1 LAPGWEALLTTA
13 FRHATCLAVG
23 LLAAAA
29 ASTVR
34 AESDEEIAAFYR
46 SRPVIFEVGFSVGS
60 AYDLM
65 GRAVA
70 RFLGRHIPGNPTVIV
85 INQPGAGSLST
96 ANRAYNVMKRDG
108 SEIATFNRSIFM
120 EPLLGNKQA
129 RFDPAKFSWIGS
141 VADEM
146 SVCASWH
153 ASKVKTWS
161 DLFRETFVVGAN
173 AVGSD
178 TGVFAN
184 LIKRVF
190 GAKIKV
196 VMGYPGGAQITHAI
210 ESGEVDGRCGWSWS
224 AIRSS
229 KADWLA
235 DKSINIL
242 VQLGTKSHPEL
253 KDVPVIADLATTD
266 SQREILALILRRQ
279 DIAWP
284 IVAPPGIPPDRLRV
298 LRQAFRQT
306 MEDPDFSRD
315 ADKIGIE
322 VSPKYAAEVAAI
334 IQAVYQAS
342 PLVIEEVRRVLSP

>member
-1 LAPGWEALLTTA
+1 LTKA
-13 FRHATCLAVG
+13 FRHATCLTIG
-23 LLAAAA
+23 LFAAAA

-46 SRPVIFEVGFSVGS
+46 SRPIIFEVGFSVGS

-65 GRAVA
+65 GRTVA
-70 RFLGRHIPGNPTVIV
+70 HFLGRHMPGNPTVVV
-85 INQPGAGSLST
+85 INQPGAGSLTT

-141 VADEM
+141 VADET
-146 SVCASWH
+146 SVCVSWH
-153 ASKVKTWS
+153 TSKVKTWS

-210 ESGEVDGRCGWSWS
+210 ERGEVDGRCGWSWS
-224 AIRSS
+224 AIRSG
-229 KADWLA
+229 KADWIA

-242 VQLGTKSHPEL
+242 VQFGTKSHPEL

-279 DIAWP
+279 EIAWP

-306 MEDPDFSRD
+306 MEDPDFTRD

-322 VSPKYAAEVAAI
+322 VNPKYAAEVAAI
-334 IQAVYQAS
+334 VQAVYQTS
-342 PLVIEEVRRVLSP
+342 PLVIEEARHVLSP